1 MRMVGCGKIRVFL
14 LSLGWILINTAI
26 AHNVHVSLATID
38 AGISPKAS
46 AISTLKNDKDADVR
60 SYFNPPPSLSTC
72 GESTAEYFDSDGEPI
87 GDVSV
92 SV

>member
-46 AISTLKNDKDADVR
+46 AISTLKNEANQSPKQANTFSIDFKTNMFVMNGKPFRYNYAQ
-60 SYFNPPPSLSTC
+60 
-72 GESTAEYFDSDGEPI
+72 G
-87 GDVSV
+87 
-92 SV
+92 